1 MNRNYR
7 WIILVFWSLTT
18 AGAADP
24 PSAKPL
30 YSLAP
35 GTRWSY
41 EETQEIVRVI
51 GSRTNATHVTGTID
65 EEVSVAPAHYKE
77 NGDTVLSR
85 STTREKR
92 ETDGRLSE
100 GSGGLVQILGW
111 RGDDLYLY
119 GVRAWVDGSYSE
131 SMNLYQPP
139 LLYLKSSARTGEGWT
154 VGKEKNM
161 GADLRTTATMESPE
175 TIRVP
180 AGTFSNCLK
189 IVHMSTVESLGS
201 ESQVETGIVQDTF
214 WYAKDVGVVKE
225 FQVTSIRYVNKQG
238 SISDREE
245 YTRVLK
251 SHIPAK

>member
-1 MNRNYR
+1 MNRNYQ
-7 WIILVFWSLTT
+7 WIILVFWSLAT
-18 AGAADP
+18 AGAADS

-35 GTRWSY
+35 GTKWNY
-41 EETQEIVRVI
+41 EETQEIVQVI

-65 EEVSVAPAHYKE
+65 EEILPAPAHYKE

-92 ETDGRLSE
+92 ETNGGLSE
-100 GSGGLVQILGW
+100 GSGGTVQILGW

-131 SMNLYQPP
+131 GMNLYQPP
-139 LLYLKSSARTGEGWT
+139 LLYLKSSARTGESWT

-161 GADLRTTATMESPE
+161 GADLTTTATMETPE
-175 TIRVP
+175 TITVP

-189 IVHMSTVESLGS
+189 IAHMSTVESLGG
-201 ESQVETGIVQDTF
+201 ESRVETGIVEDTI
-214 WYAKDVGVVKE
+214 WYAKAVGVVKE
-225 FQVTSIRYVNKQG
+225 FQVSTFTYVNKEGRIFNRQ
-238 SISDREE
+238 EV
-245 YTRVLK
+245 TRALL
-251 SHIPAK
+251 SHTPAK